1 VTGSRTNAD
10 DPVALREWVVRYLA
24 RLLELDER
32 HIDLGKSLGEFG
44 LDSVDAMIM
53 AGEFEEHFQTET
65 DPSLFFDC
73 DTVQD
78 LLDAW
83 ERSRRSA

>member
-1 VTGSRTNAD
+1 VTASGPNDNDRIAPRD
-10 DPVALREWVVRYLA
+10 WVMRYLA
-24 RLLELDER
+24 RLLEIDER
-32 HIDLGKSLGEFG
+32 HIDLKKSLGEFG

-53 AGEFEEHFQTET
+53 AGEFEEYFRIET

-73 DTVQD
+73 ETIQD

-83 ERSRRSA
+83 ERGRGPA